1 MYDEN
6 IISRMNDYL
15 HKAAQAL
22 ASWLSVMLPKS
33 GEDWWEECVLS
44 NLSYPQRELIEKKGL
59 SKLEELDLAALLRV
73 ANKSWYTMRG
83 YAYLPTS
90 ERECIRDMIGVRNN
104 WAHVSAELPGK
115 DTIVSDIE
123 CLIRF
128 FAQMNRSGLIPDLE
142 QLKARVERPESFKD
156 ETPPQPVFRPT
167 VTAPKQADVIVEPE
181 VVQED
186 DITERSLVYIVGSP
200 DTKGMVFSVTQ
211 LGDTKKYEVFV
222 EGALKTYYEGQIA
235 LVSSTPEYEWVDSET
250 LRSYLSAY
258 QINNPSAGNLYS
270 LNAARI
276 DFVPYQFRPAL
287 KLIKADEPRILIA
300 DSVGVGKTIEAG
312 LIIKELQARSD
323 LENIMIICPKPLVA
337 DRKWENEMKRFDEEF
352 TPLDGDTLRQ
362 IISDTDRDGEWPTR
376 YGKVIVPYSILDA
389 RTYQGNQSKRHKSFG
404 LQQLDPA
411 PHFDLVIID
420 EAHHLRNGSMEKD
433 KAFAY
438 MPAQP
443 YMRLSSGVSA
453 SVDRKTMSAHT

>member
-104 WAHVSAELPGK
+104 WAHVSVELPGK

-128 FAQMNRSGLIPDLE
+128 FTQMNRSGLIPDLE
-142 QLKARVERPESFKD
+142 QFKARVERPEAFKD
-156 ETPPQPVFRPT
+156 ETPPQPVLRPT
-167 VTAPKQADVIVEPE
+167 VTVPKQADVIVEPE
-181 VVQED
+181 VVQEN

-337 DRKWENEMKRFDEEF
+337 DRKWE
-352 TPLDGDTLRQ
+352 
-362 IISDTDRDGEWPTR
+362 
-376 YGKVIVPYSILDA
+376 
-389 RTYQGNQSKRHKSFG
+389 
-404 LQQLDPA
+404 
-411 PHFDLVIID
+411 D
-420 EAHHLRNGSMEKD
+420 EAL
-433 KAFAY
+433 
-438 MPAQP
+438 
-443 YMRLSSGVSA
+443 
-453 SVDRKTMSAHT
+453 

>member
-128 FAQMNRSGLIPDLE
+128 FTQMNRSGLIPDLE
-142 QLKARVERPESFKD
+142 QFKARVERPEAFKD
-156 ETPPQPVFRPT
+156 ETPPQPVLRPT
-167 VTAPKQADVIVEPE
+167 VTVPKQADVIV
-181 VVQED
+181 
-186 DITERSLVYIVGSP
+186 
-200 DTKGMVFSVTQ
+200 
-211 LGDTKKYEVFV
+211 
-222 EGALKTYYEGQIA
+222 
-235 LVSSTPEYEWVDSET
+235 
-250 LRSYLSAY
+250 
-258 QINNPSAGNLYS
+258 
-270 LNAARI
+270 
-276 DFVPYQFRPAL
+276 
-287 KLIKADEPRILIA
+287 
-300 DSVGVGKTIEAG
+300 
-312 LIIKELQARSD
+312 
-323 LENIMIICPKPLVA
+323 
-337 DRKWENEMKRFDEEF
+337 
-352 TPLDGDTLRQ
+352 
-362 IISDTDRDGEWPTR
+362 
-376 YGKVIVPYSILDA
+376 
-389 RTYQGNQSKRHKSFG
+389 
-404 LQQLDPA
+404 
-411 PHFDLVIID
+411 
-420 EAHHLRNGSMEKD
+420 
-433 KAFAY
+433 
-438 MPAQP
+438 
-443 YMRLSSGVSA
+443 
-453 SVDRKTMSAHT
+453 

>member
-15 HKAAQAL
+15 HKATQAL
-22 ASWLSVMLPKS
+22 ASWLAVMLPKS

-115 DTIVSDIE
+115 DTIVSDVE

-128 FAQMNRSGLIPDLE
+128 FTQMNRSGLVPDLE
-142 QLKARVERPESFKD
+142 QFKARVERPEVLKD
-156 ETPPQPVFRPT
+156 ETPLQPALRPT
-167 VTAPKQADVIVEPE
+167 VTAPKQADIAVEPE
-181 VVQED
+181 PVQED
-186 DITERSLVYIVGSP
+186 GITERSLVYIVGSP
-200 DTKGMVFSVTQ
+200 ETKGMVFSVTQ

-222 EGALKTYYEGQIA
+222 EGTLKTYYEGQIA

-258 QINNPSAGNLYS
+258 
-270 LNAARI
+270 
-276 DFVPYQFRPAL
+276 
-287 KLIKADEPRILIA
+287 
-300 DSVGVGKTIEAG
+300 
-312 LIIKELQARSD
+312 
-323 LENIMIICPKPLVA
+323 
-337 DRKWENEMKRFDEEF
+337 
-352 TPLDGDTLRQ
+352 
-362 IISDTDRDGEWPTR
+362 
-376 YGKVIVPYSILDA
+376 
-389 RTYQGNQSKRHKSFG
+389 
-404 LQQLDPA
+404 
-411 PHFDLVIID
+411 
-420 EAHHLRNGSMEKD
+420 
-433 KAFAY
+433 
-438 MPAQP
+438 
-443 YMRLSSGVSA
+443 
-453 SVDRKTMSAHT
+453 

>member
-33 GEDWWEECVLS
+33 GEDWWAECVLS

-123 CLIRF
+123 CLIQF
-128 FAQMNRSGLIPDLE
+128 FAQMSQSELIPDLE
-142 QLKARVERPESFKD
+142 QLKARVERPEAFKD

-186 DITERSLVYIVGSP
+186 DITERSLVYIV
-200 DTKGMVFSVTQ
+200 
-211 LGDTKKYEVFV
+211 
-222 EGALKTYYEGQIA
+222 
-235 LVSSTPEYEWVDSET
+235 
-250 LRSYLSAY
+250 
-258 QINNPSAGNLYS
+258 
-270 LNAARI
+270 AARI
-276 DFVPYQFRPAL
+276 
-287 KLIKADEPRILIA
+287 PRVWCFL
-300 DSVGVGKTIEAG
+300 
-312 LIIKELQARSD
+312 LRS
-323 LENIMIICPKPLVA
+323 LAIQ
-337 DRKWENEMKRFDEEF
+337 R
-352 TPLDGDTLRQ
+352 
-362 IISDTDRDGEWPTR
+362 STR
-376 YGKVIVPYSILDA
+376 YSSKV
-389 RTYQGNQSKRHKSFG
+389 R
-404 LQQLDPA
+404 
-411 PHFDLVIID
+411 
-420 EAHHLRNGSMEKD
+420 
-433 KAFAY
+433 
-438 MPAQP
+438 
-443 YMRLSSGVSA
+443 
-453 SVDRKTMSAHT
+453 

>member
-142 QLKARVERPESFKD
+142 QLKARVERPEAFKD

-323 LENIMIICPKPLVA
+323 LENIMKLLQS
-337 DRKWENEMKRFDEEF
+337 DSK
-352 TPLDGDTLRQ
+352 
-362 IISDTDRDGEWPTR
+362 ISE
-376 YGKVIVPYSILDA
+376 
-389 RTYQGNQSKRHKSFG
+389 
-404 LQQLDPA
+404 
-411 PHFDLVIID
+411 
-420 EAHHLRNGSMEKD
+420 
-433 KAFAY
+433 
-438 MPAQP
+438 
-443 YMRLSSGVSA
+443 
-453 SVDRKTMSAHT
+453 